1 MPDAAAVASMA
12 CYVTGIAASSDIAQ
26 LEQTVGAISG
36 IDRSKLT
43 VLTKSDRT
51 YEHESSFLNFIHTT
65 EPYIDSDAAGTLSM
79 RNESLLTGGTG
90 TGVPGMGGGA
100 RGFTTAT
107 NERTPQHVGNLP
119 IPTDE
124 ADNYNDAIEDGRAV
138 LAYECDPAQQ
148 ATLEDAFRKAGIAK
162 VKTFRG

>member
-1 MPDAAAVASMA
+1 MA

-26 LEQTVGAISG
+26 LEQTVNGIAG
-36 IDRSKLT
+36 IDHAKLT
-43 VLTKSDRT
+43 VLTKSDRS
-51 YEHESSFLNFIHTT
+51 YEHESSFLNFLHTN

-90 TGVPGMGGGA
+90 TGVPGMGGGTH
-100 RGFTTAT
+100 GFTTST
-107 NERTPQHVGNLP
+107 SDRGPQHVGTLP
-119 IPTDE
+119 IPGDE

-148 ATLEDAFRKAGIAK
+148 ATIEDAFRKAGVAK
-162 VKTFRG
+162 VKTFKG